1 MKKLNKWIAGLLCMM
16 LVITMIAGLGVT
28 EVKADDAVTTVSSW
42 TELKNAIRNDG
53 NIQLGNDIVAETG
66 DYSFNVNKNVT
77 IDLNGYKIDR
87 NLNEQQDN
95 VFSVIAGGT
104 LIIKDTSEGQ
114 NGKITGGWANE
125 DYAGCIN
132 VSGGT
137 LILESGNIVGN
148 RSNSTFTK
156 RGGGV
161 ALFYNGTFIMRG
173 GKISENKAGYGAGVV
188 VLDNCKFIMTGG
200 EITENICDFGDYQD
214 QDGAG
219 VFAYQGADVT
229 IGGSAK
235 IYGNKNSNGENSNL
249 YIYRYNSSEKI
260 NLSTTVPL
268 TTGAKIGV
276 GYYQPYGKNEIPLA
290 DSGKQ
295 FKDAFFTD
303 DDKNYEITTKDGVD
317 GIFYSPKN
325 FSGGSSTPS
334 TPTSYK
340 LRVGG
345 VEVTS
350 ANTSG
355 TGWSYDNQTRMLTL
369 DGFIYEGNGVGIE
382 SEYGDLTIN
391 IKGNNKIKNT
401 SKSNWWNLAINIMNG
416 KLTIEGDGTLEA
428 TGGTG
433 YTSCGISS
441 GSKLTINSGTV
452 IAAAQS
458 AENAMAI
465 YTYGIVMNGGKLIAK
480 SADATKGSS
489 YGIGSHG
496 DIIINA
502 GTVTATAGTA
512 SQESYGL
519 GISSVSGVEGKI
531 LLSSNAIVDASGVTA
546 ASNKKPEGYIDEIG
560 TTFKHYAPT
569 ITDGANSSYV
579 QGSQNTVYFHSSNT
593 FTSFKKVLVDNKEI
607 SEDCYTA
614 TEGSIVITFKPEYLN
629 TLAVGTHSISIVS
642 EEGTA
647 ITNFTVQ
654 AVPTTP
660 TPSEPSTTQGESTTT
675 STPAS
680 ATAAS
685 TQGSQQVIPTIIE
698 GAGSSYTQGSGN
710 TIYFRSSD
718 AFANF
723 QKVMVDNAELS
734 ADCYTATE
742 GSIIITL
749 KPEYLST
756 LAAGSHSISIVS
768 ANGVATA
775 NFEVQTADTTAVSP
789 KTGDNG
795 QAALWIALLILSCG
809 ALTAVGI
816 RKKVR

>member
-16 LVITMIAGLGVT
+16 LVITMVAGLGVT

-42 TELKNAIRNDG
+42 TELKNAIRKGG
-53 NIQLGNDIVAETG
+53 NIQLDKNITAGTG
-66 DYSFNVNKNVT
+66 DYRFNVDKNVT
-77 IDLNGYKIDR
+77 IDLNGYTIDR

-125 DYAGCIN
+125 DYAGGIN
-132 VSGGT
+132 VREGT

-148 RSNSTFTK
+148 RSNKTFTK

-161 ALFYNGTFIMRG
+161 AVFYNGTFIMRG
-173 GKISENKAGYGAGVV
+173 GKISGNEAGYGAGVV
-188 VLDNCKFIMTGG
+188 VLDNCNFEMTGG
-200 EITENICDFGDYQD
+200 EITDNICDFGEYQD
-214 QDGAG
+214 QEGAG

-229 IGGSAK
+229 IGGSAN
-235 IYGNKNSNGENSNL
+235 IYGNKNSKDENSNL
-249 YIYRYNSSEKI
+249 YIYRYKSSEKI

-325 FSGGSSTPS
+325 SSGGSSTPS

-355 TGWSYDNQTRMLTL
+355 TGWSYDNQTRTLTL
-369 DGFIYEGNGVGIE
+369 DGFIYEGNGVGIQ
-382 SEYGDLTIN
+382 SEYGDLTIK

-401 SKSNWWNLAINIMNG
+401 SKSDWWDLAINIMNG

-465 YTYGIVMNGGKLIAK
+465 YTYGIVMNGGKLIAQ
-480 SADATKGSS
+480 SADATNGSS

-496 DIIINA
+496 DIIING

-512 SQESYGL
+512 RQESYGL
-519 GISSVSGVEGKI
+519 EISSVSGVEGKI
-531 LLSSNAIVDASGVTA
+531 SLSSNAIVDASGVTA

-607 SEDCYTA
+607 SADCYTA

-654 AVPTTP
+654 AVSTTP

-680 ATAAS
+680 TSTAS

-775 NFEVQTADTTAVSP
+775 NFEVQEADTTAVSP

-795 QAALWIALLILSCG
+795 QAALWITLLILSCG

>member
-16 LVITMIAGLGVT
+16 LVITMVAGLGVT

-42 TELKNAIRNDG
+42 NELKNAISKGG
-53 NIQLGNDIVAETG
+53 NIQLDKNITAGTG
-66 DYSFNVNKNVT
+66 DYRFNVDKNVT
-77 IDLNGYKIDR
+77 IDLNGYTIDR

-125 DYAGCIN
+125 DYAGGIN
-132 VSGGT
+132 VREGT

-148 RSNSTFTK
+148 RSNKTFTK

-161 ALFYNGTFIMRG
+161 AVFYNGTFIMRG
-173 GKISENKAGYGAGVV
+173 GKISGNEAGYGAGVV
-188 VLDNCKFIMTGG
+188 VLDNCNFEMTGG
-200 EITENICDFGDYQD
+200 EITDNICDFGEYQD
-214 QDGAG
+214 QEGAG

-229 IGGSAK
+229 IGGSAN
-235 IYGNKNSNGENSNL
+235 IYGNKNSNDENSNL
-249 YIYRYNSSEKI
+249 YIYRYKSSEKI

-268 TTGAKIGV
+268 TSGAKIGV

-317 GIFYSPKN
+317 SIFYSPKN
-325 FSGGSSTPS
+325 SSGGSSTPS
-334 TPTSYK
+334 TPTSYN

-355 TGWSYDNQTRMLTL
+355 TGWSYDNQTNTLTL
-369 DGFIYEGNGVGIE
+369 DGFNYEGNGSGIE
-382 SEYGDLTIN
+382 TSKDLNIIIKNENRIKNISSSYSDSTNGWSCGIYAFGNLTI
-391 IKGNNKIKNT
+391 T
-401 SKSNWWNLAINIMNG
+401 
-416 KLTIEGDGTLEA
+416 GDGTLDV
-428 TGGTG
+428 TGGTAD
-433 YTSCGISS
+433 TSHGISV
-441 GSKLTINSGTV
+441 L
-452 IAAAQS
+452 
-458 AENAMAI
+458 
-465 YTYGIVMNGGKLIAK
+465 GKLEIDSQGTIIAK
-480 SADATKGSS
+480 AQ
-489 YGIGSHG
+489 
-496 DIIINA
+496 
-502 GTVTATAGTA
+502 ATAGTSGIYA
-512 SQESYGL
+512 YDGIVIKNGNITAYAAEAAYSSRGIECDGDITISGGTVVAKAEKGEISSYGL
-519 GISSVSGVEGKI
+519 ESGKKITISP
-531 LLSSNAIVDASGVTA
+531 NAVVTASGVTA
-546 ASNKKPEGYIDEIG
+546 ALNKKPEGYTGEIG
-560 TTFKHYAPT
+560 TTFVSNNTNPNPTPTPEPTPAP
-569 ITDGANSSYV
+569 
-579 QGSQNTVYFHSSNT
+579 
-593 FTSFKKVLVDNKEI
+593 E
-607 SEDCYTA
+607 
-614 TEGSIVITFKPEYLN
+614 P
-629 TLAVGTHSISIVS
+629 
-642 EEGTA
+642 
-647 ITNFTVQ
+647 
-654 AVPTTP
+654 TP

-680 ATAAS
+680 TSTAS

-718 AFANF
+718 SFANF

-756 LAAGSHSISIVS
+756 LAAGTHSISIVS

-775 NFEVQTADTTAVSP
+775 DFEVQTADTTAVSP
-789 KTGDNG
+789 KTGDND
-795 QAALWIALLILSCG
+795 QAALWITLLLLSCG

>member
-16 LVITMIAGLGVT
+16 LVITMVAGLGVM

-42 TELKNAIRNDG
+42 PELKNAISKGG
-53 NIQLGNDIVAETG
+53 NIQLDKNITAGTG
-66 DYSFNVNKNVT
+66 DYRFNVDKNVT
-77 IDLNGYKIDR
+77 IDLNGYTIDR

-125 DYAGCIN
+125 DYAGGIN
-132 VSGGT
+132 VREGT

-148 RSNSTFTK
+148 RSNKTFTK

-161 ALFYNGTFIMRG
+161 AVFYNGTFIMRG
-173 GKISENKAGYGAGVV
+173 GKISGNEAGYGAGVV
-188 VLDNCKFIMTGG
+188 VLDNCNFEMTGG
-200 EITENICDFGDYQD
+200 EITDNICDFGEYQD
-214 QDGAG
+214 QEGAG

-229 IGGSAK
+229 IGGSAN
-235 IYGNKNSNGENSNL
+235 IYGNKNSKDENSNL
-249 YIYRYNSSEKI
+249 YIYRYKSSEKI

-325 FSGGSSTPS
+325 SSGGSSTPS

-355 TGWSYDNQTRMLTL
+355 TGWSYDNQTNTLTL
-369 DGFIYEGNGVGIE
+369 DGFNYEGNGSGIE
-382 SEYGDLTIN
+382 TSKDLNIIIKNENRIKNISSSYSDSTNGWSCGIYAFGNLTI
-391 IKGNNKIKNT
+391 T
-401 SKSNWWNLAINIMNG
+401 
-416 KLTIEGDGTLEA
+416 GDGTLDV
-428 TGGTG
+428 TGGTAD
-433 YTSCGISS
+433 TSHGISV
-441 GSKLTINSGTV
+441 L
-452 IAAAQS
+452 
-458 AENAMAI
+458 
-465 YTYGIVMNGGKLIAK
+465 GKLEIDSQGTIIAK
-480 SADATKGSS
+480 AQ
-489 YGIGSHG
+489 
-496 DIIINA
+496 
-502 GTVTATAGTA
+502 ATAGTSGIYA
-512 SQESYGL
+512 YDGIVIKNGNITAYAAEAAYSSRGIECDGDITISGGTVVAKAEKGEISSYGL
-519 GISSVSGVEGKI
+519 ESGKKITISP
-531 LLSSNAIVDASGVTA
+531 NAVVTASGVTA
-546 ASNKKPEGYIDEIG
+546 ALNKKPEGYTGEIG
-560 TTFKHYAPT
+560 TTFVSNNTNPNPTPTPEPTPAP
-569 ITDGANSSYV
+569 
-579 QGSQNTVYFHSSNT
+579 
-593 FTSFKKVLVDNKEI
+593 E
-607 SEDCYTA
+607 
-614 TEGSIVITFKPEYLN
+614 P
-629 TLAVGTHSISIVS
+629 
-642 EEGTA
+642 
-647 ITNFTVQ
+647 
-654 AVPTTP
+654 TP

-680 ATAAS
+680 TSTAS

-718 AFANF
+718 SFANF

-756 LAAGSHSISIVS
+756 LAAGTHSISIVS

-775 NFEVQTADTTAVSP
+775 DFEVQTADTTAVSP
-789 KTGDNG
+789 KTGDND
-795 QAALWIALLILSCG
+795 QAALWITLLLLSCG

>member
-16 LVITMIAGLGVT
+16 LVMTMVAGLGVT
-28 EVKADDAVTTVSSW
+28 EVKADDAVITVSSW

-53 NIQLGNDIVAETG
+53 NIQLDKNITAGTG
-66 DYSFNVNKNVT
+66 DYRFNVDKNVT
-77 IDLNGYKIDR
+77 IDLNGYTIDR

-125 DYAGCIN
+125 DYAGGIN
-132 VSGGT
+132 VREGT

-148 RSNSTFTK
+148 RSNKTFTK

-161 ALFYNGTFIMRG
+161 AVFYNGTFIMRG
-173 GKISENKAGYGAGVV
+173 GKISGNEAGYGAGVV
-188 VLDNCKFIMTGG
+188 VLDNCNFEMTGG
-200 EITENICDFGDYQD
+200 EITDNICDFGEYQD
-214 QDGAG
+214 QEGAG

-229 IGGSAK
+229 IGGSAN
-235 IYGNKNSNGENSNL
+235 IYGNKNSKDENSNL
-249 YIYRYNSSEKI
+249 YIYRYKSSEKI

-325 FSGGSSTPS
+325 SSGGSSTPS

-355 TGWSYDNQTRMLTL
+355 TGWSYDNQTNTLTL
-369 DGFIYEGNGVGIE
+369 DGFNYEGNGSGIE
-382 SEYGDLTIN
+382 TSKDLNIIIKNENRIKNISSSYSDSTNGWSCGIYAFGNLTI
-391 IKGNNKIKNT
+391 T
-401 SKSNWWNLAINIMNG
+401 
-416 KLTIEGDGTLEA
+416 GDGTLDV
-428 TGGTG
+428 TGGTAD
-433 YTSCGISS
+433 TSHGISVLGKLEIDSQGTIIAKAQATIGTS
-441 GSKLTINSGTV
+441 GIFAYDGIVIKNGNITAYAAEAAYSSRGIECDGDITISGGTV
-452 IAAAQS
+452 VAK
-458 AENAMAI
+458 AE
-465 YTYGIVMNGGKLIAK
+465 
-480 SADATKGSS
+480 KGE
-489 YGIGSHG
+489 
-496 DIIINA
+496 
-502 GTVTATAGTA
+502 TF
-512 SQESYGL
+512 SYGL
-519 GISSVSGVEGKI
+519 ESDKKITISP
-531 LLSSNAIVDASGVTA
+531 NAVVTASGVTA
-546 ASNKKPEGYIDEIG
+546 ALNKKPEGYTGEIG
-560 TTFKHYAPT
+560 TTFVSNNTNPNPT
-569 ITDGANSSYV
+569 PT
-579 QGSQNTVYFHSSNT
+579 
-593 FTSFKKVLVDNKEI
+593 
-607 SEDCYTA
+607 
-614 TEGSIVITFKPEYLN
+614 PE
-629 TLAVGTHSISIVS
+629 
-642 EEGTA
+642 
-647 ITNFTVQ
+647 
-654 AVPTTP
+654 PTP

-680 ATAAS
+680 TSTVS

-775 NFEVQTADTTAVSP
+775 DFEVQTADTTAVSP

-795 QAALWIALLILSCG
+795 QAALWITLLILSCG

>member
-16 LVITMIAGLGVT
+16 LVITMVAGLGVT

-42 TELKNAIRNDG
+42 NELKNAISKGG
-53 NIQLGNDIVAETG
+53 NIQLDKNITAGTG
-66 DYSFNVNKNVT
+66 DYRFNVDKNVT
-77 IDLNGYKIDR
+77 IDLNGYTIDR

-125 DYAGCIN
+125 DYAGGIN
-132 VSGGT
+132 VREGT

-148 RSNSTFTK
+148 RSNKTFTK

-161 ALFYNGTFIMRG
+161 AVFYNGTFIMRG
-173 GKISENKAGYGAGVV
+173 GKISGNEAGYGAGVV
-188 VLDNCKFIMTGG
+188 VLDNCNFEMTGG
-200 EITENICDFGDYQD
+200 EITDNICDFGEYQD
-214 QDGAG
+214 QEGAG

-229 IGGSAK
+229 IGGSAN
-235 IYGNKNSNGENSNL
+235 IYGNKNSKDENSNL
-249 YIYRYNSSEKI
+249 YIYRYKSSEKI

-325 FSGGSSTPS
+325 SSGGSSTPS

-355 TGWSYDNQTRMLTL
+355 TGWSYDNQTNTLTL
-369 DGFIYEGNGVGIE
+369 DGFNYEGNGSGIE
-382 SEYGDLTIN
+382 TSKDLNIIIKNENRIKNISSSYSDSTNGWSCGIYAFGNLTI
-391 IKGNNKIKNT
+391 T
-401 SKSNWWNLAINIMNG
+401 
-416 KLTIEGDGTLEA
+416 GDGTLDV
-428 TGGTG
+428 TGGTAD
-433 YTSCGISS
+433 TSHGISV
-441 GSKLTINSGTV
+441 L
-452 IAAAQS
+452 
-458 AENAMAI
+458 
-465 YTYGIVMNGGKLIAK
+465 GKLEIDSQGTIIAK
-480 SADATKGSS
+480 AQ
-489 YGIGSHG
+489 
-496 DIIINA
+496 
-502 GTVTATAGTA
+502 ATAGTSGIFA
-512 SQESYGL
+512 YDGIVIKNGNITAYAAEAAYSSRGIECNGDITISGGTVAAKAEKGETFSYGL
-519 GISSVSGVEGKI
+519 ESDKKITISP
-531 LLSSNAIVDASGVTA
+531 NAVVTASGVTA
-546 ASNKKPEGYIDEIG
+546 ALNKKPEGYTGEIG
-560 TTFKHYAPT
+560 TTFVSNNTNPNPTPTPEPTPAP
-569 ITDGANSSYV
+569 
-579 QGSQNTVYFHSSNT
+579 
-593 FTSFKKVLVDNKEI
+593 E
-607 SEDCYTA
+607 
-614 TEGSIVITFKPEYLN
+614 P
-629 TLAVGTHSISIVS
+629 
-642 EEGTA
+642 
-647 ITNFTVQ
+647 
-654 AVPTTP
+654 TP

-680 ATAAS
+680 TSTVS

-775 NFEVQTADTTAVSP
+775 NFEVQIADTTAVSP

-795 QAALWIALLILSCG
+795 QAALWITLLILSCG
-809 ALTAVGI
+809 ALAAVGI

>member
-16 LVITMIAGLGVT
+16 LVMTMVAGLGVT
-28 EVKADDAVTTVSSW
+28 EVKADDAVITVSSW

-125 DYAGCIN
+125 DYAGGIN
-132 VSGGT
+132 VREGT

-148 RSNSTFTK
+148 RSNKTFTK

-161 ALFYNGTFIMRG
+161 AVFYNGTFIMRG
-173 GKISENKAGYGAGVV
+173 GKISGNEAGYGAGVV
-188 VLDNCKFIMTGG
+188 VLDNCNFEMTGG
-200 EITENICDFGDYQD
+200 EITDNICDFGEYQD
-214 QDGAG
+214 QEGAG

-229 IGGSAK
+229 IGGSAN
-235 IYGNKNSNGENSNL
+235 IYGNKNSKDENSNL
-249 YIYRYNSSEKI
+249 YIYRYKSSEKI

-325 FSGGSSTPS
+325 SSGGSSTPS

-355 TGWSYDNQTRMLTL
+355 TGWSYDNQTNTLTL
-369 DGFIYEGNGVGIE
+369 DGFNYEGNGSGIE
-382 SEYGDLTIN
+382 TSKDLNIIIKNENRIKNISSSYSDSTNGWSCGIYAFGNLTI
-391 IKGNNKIKNT
+391 T
-401 SKSNWWNLAINIMNG
+401 
-416 KLTIEGDGTLEA
+416 GDGTLDV
-428 TGGTG
+428 TGGTAD
-433 YTSCGISS
+433 TSHGISV
-441 GSKLTINSGTV
+441 L
-452 IAAAQS
+452 
-458 AENAMAI
+458 
-465 YTYGIVMNGGKLIAK
+465 GKLEIDSQGTIIAK
-480 SADATKGSS
+480 AQ
-489 YGIGSHG
+489 
-496 DIIINA
+496 
-502 GTVTATAGTA
+502 ATAGTSGIYA
-512 SQESYGL
+512 YDGIVIKNGNITAYAAEAAYSSRGIECDGDITISGGTVVAKAEKGEISSYGL
-519 GISSVSGVEGKI
+519 ESGKKITISP
-531 LLSSNAIVDASGVTA
+531 NAVVTASGVTA
-546 ASNKKPEGYIDEIG
+546 ALNKKPEGYTGEIG
-560 TTFKHYAPT
+560 TTFVSNNTNPNPTPTPEPTPAP
-569 ITDGANSSYV
+569 
-579 QGSQNTVYFHSSNT
+579 
-593 FTSFKKVLVDNKEI
+593 E
-607 SEDCYTA
+607 
-614 TEGSIVITFKPEYLN
+614 P
-629 TLAVGTHSISIVS
+629 
-642 EEGTA
+642 
-647 ITNFTVQ
+647 
-654 AVPTTP
+654 TP

-680 ATAAS
+680 TSTAS

-718 AFANF
+718 SFANF

-756 LAAGSHSISIVS
+756 LAAGTHSISIVS

-775 NFEVQTADTTAVSP
+775 DFEVQTADTTAVSP
-789 KTGDNG
+789 KTGDND
-795 QAALWIALLILSCG
+795 QAALWITLLLLSCG

>member
-16 LVITMIAGLGVT
+16 LVITMVAGLGVT

-42 TELKNAIRNDG
+42 NELKNAISKGG
-53 NIQLGNDIVAETG
+53 NIQLDKNITAGTG
-66 DYSFNVNKNVT
+66 DYRFNVDKNVT
-77 IDLNGYKIDR
+77 IDLNGYTIDR

-125 DYAGCIN
+125 DYAGGIN
-132 VSGGT
+132 VREGT

-148 RSNSTFTK
+148 RSNKTFTK

-161 ALFYNGTFIMRG
+161 AVFYNGTFIMRG
-173 GKISENKAGYGAGVV
+173 GKISGNEAGYGAGVV
-188 VLDNCKFIMTGG
+188 VLDNCNFEMTGG
-200 EITENICDFGDYQD
+200 EITDNICDFGEYQD
-214 QDGAG
+214 QEGAG

-229 IGGSAK
+229 IGGSAN
-235 IYGNKNSNGENSNL
+235 IYGNKNSNDENSNL
-249 YIYRYNSSEKI
+249 YIYRYKSSEKI

-268 TTGAKIGV
+268 TSGAKIGV

-325 FSGGSSTPS
+325 SSGGSSTPS
-334 TPTSYK
+334 TPTSYN

-355 TGWSYDNQTRMLTL
+355 TGWSYDNQTNTLTL
-369 DGFIYEGNGVGIE
+369 DGFNYEGNGSGIE
-382 SEYGDLTIN
+382 TSKDLNIIIKNENRIKNISSSYSDSTNGWSCGIYAFGNLTI
-391 IKGNNKIKNT
+391 T
-401 SKSNWWNLAINIMNG
+401 
-416 KLTIEGDGTLEA
+416 GDGTLDV
-428 TGGTG
+428 TGGTAD
-433 YTSCGISS
+433 TSHGISVLGKLEIDSQGTIIAKAQATIGTS
-441 GSKLTINSGTV
+441 GIFAYDGIVIKNGNITAYAAEAAYSSRGIECDGDITISGGTV
-452 IAAAQS
+452 VAK
-458 AENAMAI
+458 AE
-465 YTYGIVMNGGKLIAK
+465 
-480 SADATKGSS
+480 KGEISS
-489 YGIGSHG
+489 YGLESGKKITISP
-496 DIIINA
+496 NA
-502 GTVTATAGTA
+502 VVT
-512 SQESYGL
+512 
-519 GISSVSGVEGKI
+519 
-531 LLSSNAIVDASGVTA
+531 ASGVTA
-546 ASNKKPEGYIDEIG
+546 ALNKKPEGYTGEIG
-560 TTFKHYAPT
+560 TTFVSNNTNPNPTPTPEPTPAP
-569 ITDGANSSYV
+569 
-579 QGSQNTVYFHSSNT
+579 
-593 FTSFKKVLVDNKEI
+593 E
-607 SEDCYTA
+607 
-614 TEGSIVITFKPEYLN
+614 P
-629 TLAVGTHSISIVS
+629 
-642 EEGTA
+642 
-647 ITNFTVQ
+647 
-654 AVPTTP
+654 TP

-680 ATAAS
+680 TSTVS

-698 GAGSSYTQGSGN
+698 GAGSSSTQGSGN

-795 QAALWIALLILSCG
+795 QAALWITLLILSCG

>member
-16 LVITMIAGLGVT
+16 LVITMVAGLGVT

-42 TELKNAIRNDG
+42 NELKNAISKG
-53 NIQLGNDIVAETG
+53 GKIQLDKNITAGTG
-66 DYSFNVNKNVT
+66 DYRFNVDKNVT
-77 IDLNGYKIDR
+77 IDLNGYTIDR

-125 DYAGCIN
+125 DYAGGIN
-132 VSGGT
+132 VREGT

-148 RSNSTFTK
+148 RSNKTFTK

-161 ALFYNGTFIMRG
+161 AVFYNGTFIMRG
-173 GKISENKAGYGAGVV
+173 GKISGNEAGYGAGVV
-188 VLDNCKFIMTGG
+188 VLDNCNFEMTGG
-200 EITENICDFGDYQD
+200 EITDNICDFGEYQD
-214 QDGAG
+214 QEGAG

-229 IGGSAK
+229 IGGSAN
-235 IYGNKNSNGENSNL
+235 IYGNKNSKDENSNL
-249 YIYRYNSSEKI
+249 YIYRYKSSEKI

-325 FSGGSSTPS
+325 SSGGSSTPS
-334 TPTSYK
+334 TPTSYN

-355 TGWSYDNQTRMLTL
+355 TGWSYDNQTNTLTL
-369 DGFIYEGNGVGIE
+369 DGFNYEGNGSGIE
-382 SEYGDLTIN
+382 TSKDLNIIIKNENRIKNISSSYSDSTNGWSCGIYAFGNLTI
-391 IKGNNKIKNT
+391 T
-401 SKSNWWNLAINIMNG
+401 
-416 KLTIEGDGTLEA
+416 GDGTLDV
-428 TGGTG
+428 TGGTAD
-433 YTSCGISS
+433 TSHGISV
-441 GSKLTINSGTV
+441 L
-452 IAAAQS
+452 
-458 AENAMAI
+458 
-465 YTYGIVMNGGKLIAK
+465 GKLEIDSQGTIIAK
-480 SADATKGSS
+480 AQ
-489 YGIGSHG
+489 
-496 DIIINA
+496 
-502 GTVTATAGTA
+502 ATAGTSGIYA
-512 SQESYGL
+512 YDGIVIKNGNITAYAAEAAYSSRGIECDGDITISGGTVVAKAEKGEISSYGL
-519 GISSVSGVEGKI
+519 ESGKKITISP
-531 LLSSNAIVDASGVTA
+531 NAVVTASGVTA
-546 ASNKKPEGYIDEIG
+546 ALNKKPEGYTGEIG
-560 TTFKHYAPT
+560 TTFVSNNTNPNPTPTPEPTPAP
-569 ITDGANSSYV
+569 
-579 QGSQNTVYFHSSNT
+579 
-593 FTSFKKVLVDNKEI
+593 E
-607 SEDCYTA
+607 
-614 TEGSIVITFKPEYLN
+614 P
-629 TLAVGTHSISIVS
+629 
-642 EEGTA
+642 
-647 ITNFTVQ
+647 
-654 AVPTTP
+654 TP

-680 ATAAS
+680 TSTAS

-718 AFANF
+718 SFANF

-756 LAAGSHSISIVS
+756 LAAGTHSISIVS

-775 NFEVQTADTTAVSP
+775 DFEVQTADTTAVSP
-789 KTGDNG
+789 KTGDND
-795 QAALWIALLILSCG
+795 QAALWITLLLLSCG

>member
-16 LVITMIAGLGVT
+16 LVITMVAGLGVM

-42 TELKNAIRNDG
+42 TELKNAIRKGG
-53 NIQLGNDIVAETG
+53 NIQLDKNITAGTG
-66 DYSFNVNKNVT
+66 DYRFNVDKNVT
-77 IDLNGYKIDR
+77 IDLNGYTIDR

-114 NGKITGGWANE
+114 NGKITGGWENE
-125 DYAGCIN
+125 DYAGGIN
-132 VSGGT
+132 VREGT

-148 RSNSTFTK
+148 RSNKTFTK

-161 ALFYNGTFIMRG
+161 AVFYNGTFIMRG
-173 GKISENKAGYGAGVV
+173 GKISGNEAGYGAGVV
-188 VLDNCKFIMTGG
+188 VLDNCNFEMTGG
-200 EITENICDFGDYQD
+200 EITDNICDFGEYQD
-214 QDGAG
+214 QEGAG

-229 IGGSAK
+229 IGGSAN
-235 IYGNKNSNGENSNL
+235 IYGNKNSKDENSNL
-249 YIYRYNSSEKI
+249 YIYRYKSSEKI

-325 FSGGSSTPS
+325 SSGGSSTPS
-334 TPTSYK
+334 TPTSYN

-355 TGWSYDNQTRMLTL
+355 TGWSYDNQTRTLIL
-369 DGFIYEGNGVGIE
+369 DGFIYEGNGVGIQ

-401 SKSNWWNLAINIMNG
+401 SKSDWWDLAINIMNG

-465 YTYGIVMNGGKLIAK
+465 YTYGIVMNGGKLIAQ
-480 SADATKGSS
+480 SADATNGSS

-496 DIIINA
+496 DIIING

-519 GISSVSGVEGKI
+519 EISSVSGAEGKI
-531 LLSSNAIVDASGVTA
+531 SLSSNAIVDASGVTA

-607 SEDCYTA
+607 SADCYTA

-654 AVPTTP
+654 AVSTTP

-680 ATAAS
+680 TSTAS

-795 QAALWIALLILSCG
+795 QAALWITLLILSCG

>member
-16 LVITMIAGLGVT
+16 LVMTMVAGLGVT
-28 EVKADDAVTTVSSW
+28 EVKADDAVITVSSW

-53 NIQLGNDIVAETG
+53 NIQLDKNITAGTG
-66 DYSFNVNKNVT
+66 DYRFNVDKNVT
-77 IDLNGYKIDR
+77 IDLNGYTIDR

-125 DYAGCIN
+125 DYAGGIN
-132 VSGGT
+132 VREGT

-148 RSNSTFTK
+148 RSNKTFTK

-161 ALFYNGTFIMRG
+161 AVFYNGTFIMRG
-173 GKISENKAGYGAGVV
+173 GKISGNEAGYGAGVV
-188 VLDNCKFIMTGG
+188 VLDNCNFEMTGG
-200 EITENICDFGDYQD
+200 EITDNICDFGEYQD
-214 QDGAG
+214 QEGAG

-229 IGGSAK
+229 IGGSAN
-235 IYGNKNSNGENSNL
+235 IYGNKNSKDENSNL
-249 YIYRYNSSEKI
+249 YIYRYKSSEKI

-325 FSGGSSTPS
+325 SSGGSSTPS

-355 TGWSYDNQTRMLTL
+355 TGWSYDNQTNTLTL
-369 DGFIYEGNGVGIE
+369 DGFNYEGNGSGIE
-382 SEYGDLTIN
+382 TSKDLNIIIKNENRIKNISSSYSDSTNGWSCGIYAFGNLTI
-391 IKGNNKIKNT
+391 T
-401 SKSNWWNLAINIMNG
+401 
-416 KLTIEGDGTLEA
+416 GDGTLDV
-428 TGGTG
+428 TGGTAD
-433 YTSCGISS
+433 TSHGISV
-441 GSKLTINSGTV
+441 L
-452 IAAAQS
+452 
-458 AENAMAI
+458 
-465 YTYGIVMNGGKLIAK
+465 GKLEIDSQGTIIAK
-480 SADATKGSS
+480 AQ
-489 YGIGSHG
+489 
-496 DIIINA
+496 
-502 GTVTATAGTA
+502 ATAGTSGIYA
-512 SQESYGL
+512 YDGIVIKNGNITAYAAEAAYSSRGIECDGDITISGGTVVAKAEKGEISSYGL
-519 GISSVSGVEGKI
+519 ESGKKITISP
-531 LLSSNAIVDASGVTA
+531 NAVVTASGVTA
-546 ASNKKPEGYIDEIG
+546 ALNKKPEGYTGEIG
-560 TTFKHYAPT
+560 TTFVSNNTNPNPT
-569 ITDGANSSYV
+569 PT
-579 QGSQNTVYFHSSNT
+579 
-593 FTSFKKVLVDNKEI
+593 
-607 SEDCYTA
+607 
-614 TEGSIVITFKPEYLN
+614 PEP
-629 TLAVGTHSISIVS
+629 
-642 EEGTA
+642 EPE
-647 ITNFTVQ
+647 
-654 AVPTTP
+654 PTP
-660 TPSEPSTTQGESTTT
+660 TPSEPSTMQGESTTT

-680 ATAAS
+680 ATTAS

-723 QKVMVDNAELS
+723 QKVMVDNVELS

-756 LAAGSHSISIVS
+756 LAAGTHSISIVS

-775 NFEVQTADTTAVSP
+775 DFEVQTADTTAVSP
-789 KTGDNG
+789 KTGDND
-795 QAALWIALLILSCG
+795 QAALWITLLLLSCG

>member
-16 LVITMIAGLGVT
+16 LVITMVAGLGVT

-42 TELKNAIRNDG
+42 NELKNAISKGG
-53 NIQLGNDIVAETG
+53 NIQLDKNITAGTG
-66 DYSFNVNKNVT
+66 DYRFNVDKNVT
-77 IDLNGYKIDR
+77 IDLNGYTIDR

-125 DYAGCIN
+125 DYAGGIN
-132 VSGGT
+132 VREGT

-148 RSNSTFTK
+148 RSNKTFTK

-161 ALFYNGTFIMRG
+161 AVFYNGTFIMRG
-173 GKISENKAGYGAGVV
+173 GKISGNEAGYGAGVV
-188 VLDNCKFIMTGG
+188 VLDNCNFEMTGG
-200 EITENICDFGDYQD
+200 EITDNICDFGEYQD
-214 QDGAG
+214 QEGAG

-229 IGGSAK
+229 IGGSAN
-235 IYGNKNSNGENSNL
+235 IYGNKNSKDENSNL
-249 YIYRYNSSEKI
+249 YIYRYKSSEKI

-325 FSGGSSTPS
+325 SSGGSSTPS

-355 TGWSYDNQTRMLTL
+355 TGWSYDNQTNTLTL
-369 DGFIYEGNGVGIE
+369 DGFNYEGNGSGIE
-382 SEYGDLTIN
+382 TSKDLNIIIKNENRIKNISSSYSDSTNGWSCGIYAFGNLTI
-391 IKGNNKIKNT
+391 T
-401 SKSNWWNLAINIMNG
+401 
-416 KLTIEGDGTLEA
+416 GDGTLDV
-428 TGGTG
+428 TGGTAD
-433 YTSCGISS
+433 TSHGISV
-441 GSKLTINSGTV
+441 L
-452 IAAAQS
+452 
-458 AENAMAI
+458 
-465 YTYGIVMNGGKLIAK
+465 GKLEIDSQGTIIAK
-480 SADATKGSS
+480 AQ
-489 YGIGSHG
+489 
-496 DIIINA
+496 
-502 GTVTATAGTA
+502 ATAGTSGIYA
-512 SQESYGL
+512 YDGIVIKNGNITAYAAEAAYSSRGIECDGDITISGGTVVAKAEKGEISSYGL
-519 GISSVSGVEGKI
+519 ESGKKITISP
-531 LLSSNAIVDASGVTA
+531 NAVVTASGVTA
-546 ASNKKPEGYIDEIG
+546 ALNKKPEGYTGEIG
-560 TTFKHYAPT
+560 TTFVSNNTNPNPTPTPEPTPAP
-569 ITDGANSSYV
+569 
-579 QGSQNTVYFHSSNT
+579 
-593 FTSFKKVLVDNKEI
+593 E
-607 SEDCYTA
+607 
-614 TEGSIVITFKPEYLN
+614 P
-629 TLAVGTHSISIVS
+629 
-642 EEGTA
+642 
-647 ITNFTVQ
+647 
-654 AVPTTP
+654 TP

-680 ATAAS
+680 TSTAS

-718 AFANF
+718 SFANF

-749 KPEYLST
+749 KLEYLST
-756 LAAGSHSISIVS
+756 LAAGTHSISIVS

-775 NFEVQTADTTAVSP
+775 DFEVQTADTTAVSP
-789 KTGDNG
+789 KTGDND
-795 QAALWIALLILSCG
+795 QAAL
-809 ALTAVGI
+809 
-816 RKKVR
+816 

>member
-1 MKKLNKWIAGLLCMM
+1 MM
-16 LVITMIAGLGVT
+16 LVITMVAGLGVT
-28 EVKADDAVTTVSSW
+28 EVKADDAVTQHVSTW
-42 TELKNAIRNDG
+42 TELKKAISNGGD
-53 NIQLGNDIVAETG
+53 IQLTSNVTAGTG
-66 DYSFNVNKNVT
+66 DYRFEVDKSVT
-77 IDLNGYKIDR
+77 IDLNGYTIDR

-95 VFSVIAGGT
+95 VFRVIAGGT
-104 LIIKDTSEGQ
+104 LIIKDTSEEQ

-125 DYAGCIN
+125 DYAGGIN
-132 VSGGT
+132 VREGT

-148 RSNSTFTK
+148 RSNRTSTK

-161 ALFYNGTFIMRG
+161 AVFYNGTFIMRG
-173 GKISENKAGYGAGVV
+173 GKISGNEAGYGAGVV
-188 VLDNCKFIMTGG
+188 VLSNCNFEMTGG
-200 EITENICDFGDYQD
+200 EITDNICDFGEYQN
-214 QDGAG
+214 QEGAG
-219 VFAYQGADVT
+219 VFAYPGAYVT
-229 IGGSAK
+229 IGGSAN
-235 IYGNKNSNGENSNL
+235 IYGNKNSKDENSNL
-249 YIYRYNSSEKI
+249 YIYRYKSSEKI

-325 FSGGSSTPS
+325 SSGGSSTPS
-334 TPTSYK
+334 TPTSYN

-350 ANTSG
+350 VNTSG
-355 TGWSYDNQTRMLTL
+355 TGWSYDNQTNTLTL
-369 DGFIYEGNGVGIE
+369 DGFNYEGDGSGIE
-382 SEYGDLTIN
+382 IETLQDLNIIIKNENRIKNISSSYSSSTNGWSCGIYVHGNLTI
-391 IKGNNKIKNT
+391 T
-401 SKSNWWNLAINIMNG
+401 
-416 KLTIEGDGTLEA
+416 GDGTLEV
-428 TGGTG
+428 TGGTAN
-433 YTSCGISS
+433 TSHGISV
-441 GSKLTINSGTV
+441 L
-452 IAAAQS
+452 
-458 AENAMAI
+458 
-465 YTYGIVMNGGKLIAK
+465 GKLEIDSQGTIIAK
-480 SADATKGSS
+480 AQ
-489 YGIGSHG
+489 
-496 DIIINA
+496 
-502 GTVTATAGTA
+502 ATAGTSGIFA
-512 SQESYGL
+512 YDGIVIKNGNITAYAAEATNSSRGIECNGDITISGGTVVAKAEKGEISSYGL
-519 GISSVSGVEGKI
+519 DSGKKITISP
-531 LLSSNAIVDASGVTA
+531 NAVVTASGVTA
-546 ASNKKPEGYIDEIG
+546 ALNKKPEGYTGEIG
-560 TTFKHYAPT
+560 TTFVSNNTNPNPT
-569 ITDGANSSYV
+569 PTPEP
-579 QGSQNTVYFHSSNT
+579 TPT
-593 FTSFKKVLVDNKEI
+593 P
-607 SEDCYTA
+607 
-614 TEGSIVITFKPEYLN
+614 KPE
-629 TLAVGTHSISIVS
+629 
-642 EEGTA
+642 
-647 ITNFTVQ
+647 
-654 AVPTTP
+654 PTPAPAPEPTP
-660 TPSEPSTTQGESTTT
+660 TPSEPSTMQGESTTT
-675 STPAS
+675 SPPAS

-756 LAAGSHSISIVS
+756 LAAGAHSISIVS

-795 QAALWIALLILSCG
+795 QAALWITLLILSCG

>member
-16 LVITMIAGLGVT
+16 LVITMVAGLGVT

-42 TELKNAIRNDG
+42 NELKNAISKGG
-53 NIQLGNDIVAETG
+53 NIQLDKNITAGTG
-66 DYSFNVNKNVT
+66 DYRFNVDKNVT
-77 IDLNGYKIDR
+77 IDLNGYTIDR

-125 DYAGCIN
+125 DYAGGIN
-132 VSGGT
+132 VREGT

-148 RSNSTFTK
+148 RSNKTFTK

-161 ALFYNGTFIMRG
+161 AVFYNGTFIMRG
-173 GKISENKAGYGAGVV
+173 GKISGNEAGYGAGVV
-188 VLDNCKFIMTGG
+188 VLDNCNFEMTGG
-200 EITENICDFGDYQD
+200 EITDNICDFGEYQD
-214 QDGAG
+214 QEGAG

-229 IGGSAK
+229 IGGSAN
-235 IYGNKNSNGENSNL
+235 IYGNKNSKDENSNL
-249 YIYRYNSSEKI
+249 YIYRYKSSEKI

-325 FSGGSSTPS
+325 SSGGSSTPS

-355 TGWSYDNQTRMLTL
+355 TGWSYDNQTNTLTL
-369 DGFIYEGNGVGIE
+369 DGFNYEGNGSGIE
-382 SEYGDLTIN
+382 TSKDLNIIIKNENRIKNISSSYSDSTNGWSCGIYAFGNLTI
-391 IKGNNKIKNT
+391 T
-401 SKSNWWNLAINIMNG
+401 
-416 KLTIEGDGTLEA
+416 GDGTLDV
-428 TGGTG
+428 TGGTAD
-433 YTSCGISS
+433 TSHGISV
-441 GSKLTINSGTV
+441 L
-452 IAAAQS
+452 
-458 AENAMAI
+458 
-465 YTYGIVMNGGKLIAK
+465 GKLEIDSQGTIIAK
-480 SADATKGSS
+480 AQ
-489 YGIGSHG
+489 
-496 DIIINA
+496 
-502 GTVTATAGTA
+502 ATAGTSGIYA
-512 SQESYGL
+512 YDGIVIKNGNITAYAAEAAYSSRGIECDGDITISGGTVVAKAEKGEISSYGL
-519 GISSVSGVEGKI
+519 ESGKKITISP
-531 LLSSNAIVDASGVTA
+531 NAVVTASGVTA
-546 ASNKKPEGYIDEIG
+546 ALNKKPEGYTGEIG
-560 TTFKHYAPT
+560 TTFVS
-569 ITDGANSSYV
+569 N
-579 QGSQNTVYFHSSNT
+579 NTNP
-593 FTSFKKVLVDNKEI
+593 N
-607 SEDCYTA
+607 
-614 TEGSIVITFKPEYLN
+614 P
-629 TLAVGTHSISIVS
+629 
-642 EEGTA
+642 
-647 ITNFTVQ
+647 
-654 AVPTTP
+654 TP

-680 ATAAS
+680 TSTAS

-718 AFANF
+718 SFANF

-756 LAAGSHSISIVS
+756 LAAGTHSISIVS

-775 NFEVQTADTTAVSP
+775 DFEVQTADTTAVSP
-789 KTGDNG
+789 KTGDND
-795 QAALWIALLILSCG
+795 QAALWITLLLLSCG

>member
-16 LVITMIAGLGVT
+16 LVITMVAGLGVT

-42 TELKNAIRNDG
+42 NELKNAISKGG
-53 NIQLGNDIVAETG
+53 NIQLDKNITAGTG
-66 DYSFNVNKNVT
+66 DYRFNVDKNVT
-77 IDLNGYKIDR
+77 IDLNGYTIDR

-125 DYAGCIN
+125 DYAGGIN
-132 VSGGT
+132 VREGT

-148 RSNSTFTK
+148 RSNKTFTK

-161 ALFYNGTFIMRG
+161 AVFYNGTFIMRG
-173 GKISENKAGYGAGVV
+173 GKISGNEAGYGAGVV
-188 VLDNCKFIMTGG
+188 VLDNCNFEMTGG
-200 EITENICDFGDYQD
+200 EITDNICDFGEYQD
-214 QDGAG
+214 QEGAG

-229 IGGSAK
+229 IGGSAN
-235 IYGNKNSNGENSNL
+235 IYGNKNSKDENSNL
-249 YIYRYNSSEKI
+249 YIYRYKSSEKI

-325 FSGGSSTPS
+325 SSGGSSTPS
-334 TPTSYK
+334 TPTSYN

-355 TGWSYDNQTRMLTL
+355 TGWSYDNQTNTLTL
-369 DGFIYEGNGVGIE
+369 DGFNYEGNGSGIE
-382 SEYGDLTIN
+382 TSKDLNIIIKNENRIKNISSSYSDSTNGWSCGIYAFGNLTI
-391 IKGNNKIKNT
+391 T
-401 SKSNWWNLAINIMNG
+401 
-416 KLTIEGDGTLEA
+416 GDGTLDV
-428 TGGTG
+428 TGGTAD
-433 YTSCGISS
+433 TSHGISVLGKLEIDSQGTIIAKAQATIGTS
-441 GSKLTINSGTV
+441 GIFAYDGIVIKNGNITAYAAEAAYSSRGIECDGDITISGGTV
-452 IAAAQS
+452 VAK
-458 AENAMAI
+458 AE
-465 YTYGIVMNGGKLIAK
+465 
-480 SADATKGSS
+480 KGE
-489 YGIGSHG
+489 
-496 DIIINA
+496 
-502 GTVTATAGTA
+502 TF
-512 SQESYGL
+512 SYGL
-519 GISSVSGVEGKI
+519 ESDKKITISP
-531 LLSSNAIVDASGVTA
+531 NAVVTASGVTA
-546 ASNKKPEGYIDEIG
+546 ALNKKPEGYTGEIG
-560 TTFKHYAPT
+560 TTFVSNNTNPNPT
-569 ITDGANSSYV
+569 PT
-579 QGSQNTVYFHSSNT
+579 
-593 FTSFKKVLVDNKEI
+593 
-607 SEDCYTA
+607 
-614 TEGSIVITFKPEYLN
+614 PE
-629 TLAVGTHSISIVS
+629 
-642 EEGTA
+642 
-647 ITNFTVQ
+647 
-654 AVPTTP
+654 PTP

-680 ATAAS
+680 TSTVS

-749 KPEYLST
+749 KSEYLST

-795 QAALWIALLILSCG
+795 QAALWITLLLLSCG

>member
-16 LVITMIAGLGVT
+16 LVMTMVAGLGVT
-28 EVKADDAVTTVSSW
+28 EVKADDAVITVSSW

-53 NIQLGNDIVAETG
+53 NIQLDKNITAGTG
-66 DYSFNVNKNVT
+66 DYRFNVDKNVT
-77 IDLNGYKIDR
+77 IDLNGYTIDR

-125 DYAGCIN
+125 DYAGGIN
-132 VSGGT
+132 VREGT

-148 RSNSTFTK
+148 RSNKTFTK

-161 ALFYNGTFIMRG
+161 AVFYNGTFIMRG
-173 GKISENKAGYGAGVV
+173 GKISGNEAGYGAGVV
-188 VLDNCKFIMTGG
+188 VLDNCNFEMTGG
-200 EITENICDFGDYQD
+200 EITDNICDFGEYQD
-214 QDGAG
+214 QEGAG

-229 IGGSAK
+229 IGGSAN
-235 IYGNKNSNGENSNL
+235 IYGNKNSKDENSNL
-249 YIYRYNSSEKI
+249 YIYRYKSSEKI

-325 FSGGSSTPS
+325 SSGGSSTPS

-355 TGWSYDNQTRMLTL
+355 TGWSYDNQTNTLTL
-369 DGFIYEGNGVGIE
+369 DGFNYEGNGSGIE
-382 SEYGDLTIN
+382 TSKDLNIIIKNENRIKNISSSYSDSTNGWSCGIYAFGNLTI
-391 IKGNNKIKNT
+391 T
-401 SKSNWWNLAINIMNG
+401 
-416 KLTIEGDGTLEA
+416 GDGTLDV
-428 TGGTG
+428 TGGTAD
-433 YTSCGISS
+433 TSHGISV
-441 GSKLTINSGTV
+441 L
-452 IAAAQS
+452 
-458 AENAMAI
+458 
-465 YTYGIVMNGGKLIAK
+465 GKLEIDSQGTIIAK
-480 SADATKGSS
+480 AQ
-489 YGIGSHG
+489 
-496 DIIINA
+496 
-502 GTVTATAGTA
+502 ATAGTSGIYA
-512 SQESYGL
+512 YDGIVIKNGNITAYAAEAAYSSRGIECDGDITISGGTVVAKAEKGEISSYGL
-519 GISSVSGVEGKI
+519 ESGKKITISP
-531 LLSSNAIVDASGVTA
+531 NAVVTASGVTA
-546 ASNKKPEGYIDEIG
+546 ALNKKPEGYTGEIG
-560 TTFKHYAPT
+560 TTFVSNNTNPNPT
-569 ITDGANSSYV
+569 PT
-579 QGSQNTVYFHSSNT
+579 
-593 FTSFKKVLVDNKEI
+593 
-607 SEDCYTA
+607 
-614 TEGSIVITFKPEYLN
+614 PEP
-629 TLAVGTHSISIVS
+629 
-642 EEGTA
+642 EPE
-647 ITNFTVQ
+647 
-654 AVPTTP
+654 PEPTP
-660 TPSEPSTTQGESTTT
+660 TPSEPSTMQGESTTT

-680 ATAAS
+680 ATTAS

-723 QKVMVDNAELS
+723 QKVMVDNVELS

-756 LAAGSHSISIVS
+756 LAAGTHSISIVS

-775 NFEVQTADTTAVSP
+775 DFEVQTADTTAVSP

-795 QAALWIALLILSCG
+795 QAALWITLLILSCG

-816 RKKVR
+816 RKK

>member
-1 MKKLNKWIAGLLCMM
+1 MKKLNKWIAGWLCMM
-16 LVITMIAGLGVT
+16 LVITMVAGLGVM

-42 TELKNAIRNDG
+42 TELKNAIRKGG
-53 NIQLGNDIVAETG
+53 NIQLDKNITAGTG
-66 DYSFNVNKNVT
+66 DYRFNVDKNVT
-77 IDLNGYKIDR
+77 IDLNGYTIDR

-125 DYAGCIN
+125 DYAGGIN
-132 VSGGT
+132 VREGT

-148 RSNSTFTK
+148 RSNKTFTK

-161 ALFYNGTFIMRG
+161 AVFYNGTFIMRG
-173 GKISENKAGYGAGVV
+173 GKISGNEAGYGAGVV
-188 VLDNCKFIMTGG
+188 VLDNCNFEMTGG
-200 EITENICDFGDYQD
+200 EITDNICDFGEYQD
-214 QDGAG
+214 QEGAG

-229 IGGSAK
+229 IGGSAN
-235 IYGNKNSNGENSNL
+235 IYGNKNSKDENSNL
-249 YIYRYNSSEKI
+249 YIYRYKSSEKI

-325 FSGGSSTPS
+325 SSGGSSTPS
-334 TPTSYK
+334 TPTSYN

-355 TGWSYDNQTRMLTL
+355 TGWSYDNQTRTLTL
-369 DGFIYEGNGVGIE
+369 DGFIYEGNGVGIQ

-401 SKSNWWNLAINIMNG
+401 SKSDWWDLAINIMNG

-465 YTYGIVMNGGKLIAK
+465 YTYGIVMNGGKLIAQ
-480 SADATKGSS
+480 SADATNGSS

-496 DIIINA
+496 DIIING

-512 SQESYGL
+512 RQESYGL
-519 GISSVSGVEGKI
+519 EISSVSGAEGKI
-531 LLSSNAIVDASGVTA
+531 SLSSNAIVDASGVTA

-607 SEDCYTA
+607 SADCYTA

-654 AVPTTP
+654 AVSTTP

-680 ATAAS
+680 ATTAS

-698 GAGSSYTQGSGN
+698 GAGNSYTQGSGN

-795 QAALWIALLILSCG
+795 QAALWITLLILSCG

>member
-16 LVITMIAGLGVT
+16 LVITMVAGLGVT

-42 TELKNAIRNDG
+42 NELKNAISKGG
-53 NIQLGNDIVAETG
+53 NIQLGKNITAGTG
-66 DYSFNVNKNVT
+66 DYRFNVDKNVT
-77 IDLNGYKIDR
+77 IDLNGYTIDR

-125 DYAGCIN
+125 DYAGGIN
-132 VSGGT
+132 VREGT

-148 RSNSTFTK
+148 RSNKTFTK

-161 ALFYNGTFIMRG
+161 AVFYNGTFIMRG
-173 GKISENKAGYGAGVV
+173 GKISGNEAGYGAGVV
-188 VLDNCKFIMTGG
+188 VLDNCNFEMTGG
-200 EITENICDFGDYQD
+200 EITDNICDFGEYQD
-214 QDGAG
+214 QEGAG

-325 FSGGSSTPS
+325 SSGGSSTPS
-334 TPTSYK
+334 TPTSYN

-350 ANTSG
+350 VNTSG
-355 TGWSYDNQTRMLTL
+355 TGWSYDNQTNTLTL
-369 DGFIYEGNGVGIE
+369 DGFNYEGDGSGIE
-382 SEYGDLTIN
+382 IETLQDLNIIIKNENRIKNISSSYSSSTNGWSCGIYVHGNLTI
-391 IKGNNKIKNT
+391 T
-401 SKSNWWNLAINIMNG
+401 
-416 KLTIEGDGTLEA
+416 GDGTLEV
-428 TGGTG
+428 TGGTAN
-433 YTSCGISS
+433 TSHGISV
-441 GSKLTINSGTV
+441 L
-452 IAAAQS
+452 
-458 AENAMAI
+458 
-465 YTYGIVMNGGKLIAK
+465 GKLEIDSQGTIIA
-480 SADATKGSS
+480 
-489 YGIGSHG
+489 
-496 DIIINA
+496 NA
-502 GTVTATAGTA
+502 QATAGTSGIYA
-512 SQESYGL
+512 YDGIVIKNGNITAYAAEAAYSSRGIECDGDITISGGTVVAKAEKGEISSYGL
-519 GISSVSGVEGKI
+519 ESGKKI
-531 LLSSNAIVDASGVTA
+531 TISSNAVVTASGVTVA
-546 ASNKKPEGYIDEIG
+546 LNKKPEGYTGEIG
-560 TTFKHYAPT
+560 TTFVSNNTNPNPT
-569 ITDGANSSYV
+569 
-579 QGSQNTVYFHSSNT
+579 
-593 FTSFKKVLVDNKEI
+593 
-607 SEDCYTA
+607 
-614 TEGSIVITFKPEYLN
+614 
-629 TLAVGTHSISIVS
+629 
-642 EEGTA
+642 
-647 ITNFTVQ
+647 
-654 AVPTTP
+654 PTPNPTPAP

-680 ATAAS
+680 ASTAS

-723 QKVMVDNAELS
+723 QKVMVDNADLS

-795 QAALWIALLILSCG
+795 QAALWITLLILSCG

>member
-16 LVITMIAGLGVT
+16 LVMTMVAGLGVT
-28 EVKADDAVTTVSSW
+28 EVKADDAVITVSSW
-42 TELKNAIRNDG
+42 NELKNAIRNDG
-53 NIQLGNDIVAETG
+53 NIQLDKNITAGTG
-66 DYSFNVNKNVT
+66 DYRFNVDKNVT
-77 IDLNGYKIDR
+77 IDLNGYTIDR

-114 NGKITGGWANE
+114 NGKIIGGWANE

-148 RSNSTFTK
+148 RSNKTFTK

-161 ALFYNGTFIMRG
+161 AVFYNGTFIMRG
-173 GKISENKAGYGAGVV
+173 GKISGNEAGYGAGVV
-188 VLDNCKFIMTGG
+188 VLDNCNFEMTGG
-200 EITENICDFGDYQD
+200 EITDNICDFGEYQD
-214 QDGAG
+214 QEGAG

-229 IGGSAK
+229 IGGSAN
-235 IYGNKNSNGENSNL
+235 IYGNKNSKDENSNL
-249 YIYRYNSSEKI
+249 YIYRYKSSEKI

-325 FSGGSSTPS
+325 SSGGSSTPS

-350 ANTSG
+350 ADTSG
-355 TGWSYDNQTRMLTL
+355 TGWSYDNQTNTLTL
-369 DGFIYEGNGVGIE
+369 DGFNYEGNGSGIE
-382 SEYGDLTIN
+382 TSKDLNIIIKNENRIKNISSSYSDSTNGWSCGIYAFGNLTI
-391 IKGNNKIKNT
+391 T
-401 SKSNWWNLAINIMNG
+401 
-416 KLTIEGDGTLEA
+416 GDGTLDV
-428 TGGTG
+428 TGGTAD
-433 YTSCGISS
+433 TSHGISV
-441 GSKLTINSGTV
+441 L
-452 IAAAQS
+452 
-458 AENAMAI
+458 
-465 YTYGIVMNGGKLIAK
+465 GKLEIDSQGTIIAK
-480 SADATKGSS
+480 AQ
-489 YGIGSHG
+489 
-496 DIIINA
+496 
-502 GTVTATAGTA
+502 ATAGTSGIYA
-512 SQESYGL
+512 YDGIVIKNGNITAYAAEAAYSSRGIECDGDITISGGTVVAKAEKGEISSYGL
-519 GISSVSGVEGKI
+519 ESGKKITISP
-531 LLSSNAIVDASGVTA
+531 NAVVTASGVTA
-546 ASNKKPEGYIDEIG
+546 ALNKKPEGYTGEIG
-560 TTFKHYAPT
+560 TTFVSNNTNPNPT
-569 ITDGANSSYV
+569 PT
-579 QGSQNTVYFHSSNT
+579 
-593 FTSFKKVLVDNKEI
+593 
-607 SEDCYTA
+607 
-614 TEGSIVITFKPEYLN
+614 PEP
-629 TLAVGTHSISIVS
+629 
-642 EEGTA
+642 EPE
-647 ITNFTVQ
+647 
-654 AVPTTP
+654 PEPTP
-660 TPSEPSTTQGESTTT
+660 TPSEPSTMQGESTTT

-680 ATAAS
+680 ATTAS

-723 QKVMVDNAELS
+723 QKVMVDNVELS

-756 LAAGSHSISIVS
+756 LAAGTHSISIVS

-775 NFEVQTADTTAVSP
+775 DFEVQTADTTAVSP
-789 KTGDNG
+789 KTGDND
-795 QAALWIALLILSCG
+795 QAALWITLLLLSCG

>member
-16 LVITMIAGLGVT
+16 LVITMVAGLGVT
-28 EVKADDAVTTVSSW
+28 EVKADDAVTQHVSTW
-42 TELKNAIRNDG
+42 TELKKAISNGGD
-53 NIQLGNDIVAETG
+53 IQLTSNITAGTD
-66 DYSFNVNKNVT
+66 DYSFNVTRDVT
-77 IDLNGYKIDR
+77 IDLNGYTIDR
-87 NLNEQQDN
+87 NLNVQQDN
-95 VFSVIAGGT
+95 VFSVMTDGT

-235 IYGNKNSNGENSNL
+235 IYGNKNSKDENSNL
-249 YIYRYNSSEKI
+249 YIYRYKSSEKI
-260 NLSTTVPL
+260 NLSTTVLL

-325 FSGGSSTPS
+325 SSGGSSTPS
-334 TPTSYK
+334 TSTSYN

-355 TGWSYDNQTRMLTL
+355 TGWSYDNQTNTLTL
-369 DGFIYEGNGVGIE
+369 DGFNYEGDGSGIE
-382 SEYGDLTIN
+382 IETLQDLNIIIKNENRIKNISSSYSSSTNGWSCGIYVHGNLTI
-391 IKGNNKIKNT
+391 I
-401 SKSNWWNLAINIMNG
+401 
-416 KLTIEGDGTLEA
+416 GDGTLDV
-428 TGGTG
+428 TGGTAD
-433 YTSCGISS
+433 TSHGISV
-441 GSKLTINSGTV
+441 L
-452 IAAAQS
+452 
-458 AENAMAI
+458 
-465 YTYGIVMNGGKLIAK
+465 GKLEIDSQGTIIAK
-480 SADATKGSS
+480 AQ
-489 YGIGSHG
+489 
-496 DIIINA
+496 
-502 GTVTATAGTA
+502 ATAGTSGIFA
-512 SQESYGL
+512 YDGIVIKNGNITAYAAEATNSSRGIECNGDITISGGTVAAKAEKGETFSYGL
-519 GISSVSGVEGKI
+519 ESDKKITISP
-531 LLSSNAIVDASGVTA
+531 NAVVTASGVTA
-546 ASNKKPEGYIDEIG
+546 ALNKKPEGYTGEIG
-560 TTFKHYAPT
+560 TTFVSNNTNPNPT
-569 ITDGANSSYV
+569 PT
-579 QGSQNTVYFHSSNT
+579 
-593 FTSFKKVLVDNKEI
+593 
-607 SEDCYTA
+607 
-614 TEGSIVITFKPEYLN
+614 PE
-629 TLAVGTHSISIVS
+629 
-642 EEGTA
+642 
-647 ITNFTVQ
+647 
-654 AVPTTP
+654 PTP
-660 TPSEPSTTQGESTTT
+660 TPSEPSTMQGESTTT
-675 STPAS
+675 PTPAS
-680 ATAAS
+680 ATTAS
-685 TQGSQQVIPTIIE
+685 TQGGQQVVPTIIE

-775 NFEVQTADTTAVSP
+775 NFEVQTADTIAVSP

-795 QAALWIALLILSCG
+795 QAALWITLLILSCG

>member
-1 MKKLNKWIAGLLCMM
+1 MYNEFFTLKAKEKKMKKLNKWIAGLLCMM
-16 LVITMIAGLGVT
+16 LVITMVAGLGVM

-42 TELKNAIRNDG
+42 NELKNAISNGGD
-53 NIQLGNDIVAETG
+53 IQLTSNITAGTG
-66 DYSFNVNKNVT
+66 DYSFNVTRDVT
-77 IDLNGYKIDR
+77 IDLNGYTIDR
-87 NLNEQQDN
+87 NLNVQQDN
-95 VFSVIAGGT
+95 VFSVMTDGT

-114 NGKITGGWANE
+114 NGKIIGGWANE

-325 FSGGSSTPS
+325 SSGGSSTPS

-355 TGWSYDNQTRMLTL
+355 TGWSYDNQTNTLTL
-369 DGFIYEGNGVGIE
+369 DGFNYEGDGSGIE
-382 SEYGDLTIN
+382 IETLQDLNIIIKNENRIKNISSSYSDSTNGWSCGIYAFGNLTI
-391 IKGNNKIKNT
+391 T
-401 SKSNWWNLAINIMNG
+401 
-416 KLTIEGDGTLEA
+416 GDGTLDV
-428 TGGTG
+428 TGGTAD
-433 YTSCGISS
+433 TSHGISV
-441 GSKLTINSGTV
+441 L
-452 IAAAQS
+452 
-458 AENAMAI
+458 
-465 YTYGIVMNGGKLIAK
+465 GKLEIDSQGTIIAK
-480 SADATKGSS
+480 AQ
-489 YGIGSHG
+489 
-496 DIIINA
+496 
-502 GTVTATAGTA
+502 ATAGTSGIFA
-512 SQESYGL
+512 YDGIVIKNGNITAYAAEATNSSRGIECDGDITISGGTVAAKAEKGETFSYGL
-519 GISSVSGVEGKI
+519 ESDKKITISP
-531 LLSSNAIVDASGVTA
+531 NAVVTASGVTA
-546 ASNKKPEGYIDEIG
+546 ALNKKPEGYTGEIG
-560 TTFKHYAPT
+560 TTFVSNNTNPNPT
-569 ITDGANSSYV
+569 PT
-579 QGSQNTVYFHSSNT
+579 
-593 FTSFKKVLVDNKEI
+593 
-607 SEDCYTA
+607 
-614 TEGSIVITFKPEYLN
+614 PE
-629 TLAVGTHSISIVS
+629 
-642 EEGTA
+642 
-647 ITNFTVQ
+647 
-654 AVPTTP
+654 PTP

-680 ATAAS
+680 TSTVS

-756 LAAGSHSISIVS
+756 LAARSHSISIVS

-775 NFEVQTADTTAVSP
+775 DFEVQTADTTAVSP

-795 QAALWIALLILSCG
+795 QAALWITLLILSCG
-809 ALTAVGI
+809 ALAAVGI

>member
-1 MKKLNKWIAGLLCMM
+1 MYNEFFTLKAKEKKLNKWIAGLLCMM
-16 LVITMIAGLGVT
+16 LVITMVAGLGVT
-28 EVKADDAVTTVSSW
+28 EVKADDAVTQHVSTW
-42 TELKNAIRNDG
+42 TELKKAISNGGD
-53 NIQLGNDIVAETG
+53 IQLTSNITAGTG
-66 DYSFNVNKNVT
+66 DYRFEVDKSVT
-77 IDLNGYKIDR
+77 IDLNGYTIDR

-95 VFSVIAGGT
+95 VFRVIAGGT
-104 LIIKDTSEGQ
+104 LIIKDTSEEQ

-125 DYAGCIN
+125 DYAGGIN
-132 VSGGT
+132 VREGT

-148 RSNSTFTK
+148 RSNRTSTK

-161 ALFYNGTFIMRG
+161 AVFYNGTFIMRG

-260 NLSTTVPL
+260 NLSTTDPL
-268 TTGAKIGV
+268 TSGAKIGV
-276 GYYQPYGKNEIPLA
+276 GYYQPYAKSEIPLA

-303 DDKNYEITTKDGVD
+303 DDENYEITTKDGED

-325 FSGGSSTPS
+325 SSGGSSTPS
-334 TPTSYK
+334 TPTHYN

-350 ANTSG
+350 ANTFG
-355 TGWSYDNQTRMLTL
+355 TGWSYDNQTNTLTL
-369 DGFIYEGNGVGIE
+369 DGFNYEGNGSGIE
-382 SEYGDLTIN
+382 TSKDLNIIIKNENRIKNISSSYSDSTNGWSCGIYAFGNLTI
-391 IKGNNKIKNT
+391 T
-401 SKSNWWNLAINIMNG
+401 
-416 KLTIEGDGTLEA
+416 GDGTLDV
-428 TGGTG
+428 TGGTAD
-433 YTSCGISS
+433 TSHGISV
-441 GSKLTINSGTV
+441 L
-452 IAAAQS
+452 
-458 AENAMAI
+458 
-465 YTYGIVMNGGKLIAK
+465 GKLEIDSQGTIIA
-480 SADATKGSS
+480 
-489 YGIGSHG
+489 
-496 DIIINA
+496 NA
-502 GTVTATAGTA
+502 QATAGTSGIYA
-512 SQESYGL
+512 YDGIVIKNGNITAYAAEAAYSSRGIECDGDITISGGTVVAKAEKGEISSYGL
-519 GISSVSGVEGKI
+519 ESGKKI
-531 LLSSNAIVDASGVTA
+531 TISSNAVVTASGVTA
-546 ASNKKPEGYIDEIG
+546 ALNKKPEGYTGEIG
-560 TTFKHYAPT
+560 TTFVSNNTNPNPT
-569 ITDGANSSYV
+569 PT
-579 QGSQNTVYFHSSNT
+579 
-593 FTSFKKVLVDNKEI
+593 
-607 SEDCYTA
+607 
-614 TEGSIVITFKPEYLN
+614 PE
-629 TLAVGTHSISIVS
+629 
-642 EEGTA
+642 
-647 ITNFTVQ
+647 
-654 AVPTTP
+654 PTP

-680 ATAAS
+680 ASTAS

-723 QKVMVDNAELS
+723 QKVMVDNVEIN

-756 LAAGSHSISIVS
+756 LAAGAHSISIVS

-795 QAALWIALLILSCG
+795 QAALWITLLLLSCG

>member
-16 LVITMIAGLGVT
+16 LVMTMVAGLGVT
-28 EVKADDAVTTVSSW
+28 EVKADDAVITVSSW

-53 NIQLGNDIVAETG
+53 NIQLDKNITAGTG
-66 DYSFNVNKNVT
+66 DYRFNVDKNVT
-77 IDLNGYKIDR
+77 IDLNGYTIDR

-125 DYAGCIN
+125 DYAGGIN
-132 VSGGT
+132 VREGT

-148 RSNSTFTK
+148 RSNKTFTK

-161 ALFYNGTFIMRG
+161 AVFYNGTFIMRG
-173 GKISENKAGYGAGVV
+173 GKISGNEAGYGAGVV
-188 VLDNCKFIMTGG
+188 VLDNCNFEMTGG
-200 EITENICDFGDYQD
+200 EITDNICDFGEYQD
-214 QDGAG
+214 QEGAG

-229 IGGSAK
+229 IGGSAN
-235 IYGNKNSNGENSNL
+235 IYGNKNSKDENSNL
-249 YIYRYNSSEKI
+249 YIYRYKSSEKI

-325 FSGGSSTPS
+325 SSGGSSTPS

-355 TGWSYDNQTRMLTL
+355 TGWSYDNQTNTLTL
-369 DGFIYEGNGVGIE
+369 DGFNYEGNGSGIE
-382 SEYGDLTIN
+382 TSKDLNIIIKNENRIKNISSSYSDSTNGWSCGIYAFGNLTI
-391 IKGNNKIKNT
+391 T
-401 SKSNWWNLAINIMNG
+401 
-416 KLTIEGDGTLEA
+416 GDGTLDV
-428 TGGTG
+428 TGGTAD
-433 YTSCGISS
+433 TSHGISV
-441 GSKLTINSGTV
+441 L
-452 IAAAQS
+452 
-458 AENAMAI
+458 
-465 YTYGIVMNGGKLIAK
+465 GKLEIDSQGTIIAK
-480 SADATKGSS
+480 AQ
-489 YGIGSHG
+489 
-496 DIIINA
+496 
-502 GTVTATAGTA
+502 ATAGTSGIYA
-512 SQESYGL
+512 YDGIVIKNGNITAYAAEAAYSSRGIECDGDITISGGTVVAKAEKGEISSYGL
-519 GISSVSGVEGKI
+519 ESGKKITISPNTVVT
-531 LLSSNAIVDASGVTA
+531 ASGVTA
-546 ASNKKPEGYIDEIG
+546 ALNKKPEGYTGEIG
-560 TTFKHYAPT
+560 TTFVSNNTNPNPT
-569 ITDGANSSYV
+569 PT
-579 QGSQNTVYFHSSNT
+579 
-593 FTSFKKVLVDNKEI
+593 
-607 SEDCYTA
+607 
-614 TEGSIVITFKPEYLN
+614 PEP
-629 TLAVGTHSISIVS
+629 
-642 EEGTA
+642 EPE
-647 ITNFTVQ
+647 
-654 AVPTTP
+654 PEPTP
-660 TPSEPSTTQGESTTT
+660 TPSEPSTMQGESTTT

-680 ATAAS
+680 ATTAS

-723 QKVMVDNAELS
+723 QKVMVDNVELS

-756 LAAGSHSISIVS
+756 LAAGTHSISIVS

-775 NFEVQTADTTAVSP
+775 DFEVQTADTTAVSP
-789 KTGDNG
+789 KTGDND
-795 QAALWIALLILSCG
+795 QAALWITLLLLSCG

>member
-16 LVITMIAGLGVT
+16 LVITMVAGLGVT

-42 TELKNAIRNDG
+42 NELKNAISKGG
-53 NIQLGNDIVAETG
+53 NIQLDKNITAGTG
-66 DYSFNVNKNVT
+66 DYRFNVDKNVT
-77 IDLNGYKIDR
+77 IDLNGYTIDR

-125 DYAGCIN
+125 DYAGGIN
-132 VSGGT
+132 VREGT

-148 RSNSTFTK
+148 RSNKTFTK

-161 ALFYNGTFIMRG
+161 AVFYNGTFIMRG
-173 GKISENKAGYGAGVV
+173 GKISGNEAGYGAGVV
-188 VLDNCKFIMTGG
+188 VLDNCNFEMTGG
-200 EITENICDFGDYQD
+200 EITDNICDFGEYQD
-214 QDGAG
+214 QEGAG

-229 IGGSAK
+229 IGGSAN
-235 IYGNKNSNGENSNL
+235 IYGNKNSKDENSNL
-249 YIYRYNSSEKI
+249 YIYRYKSSEKI

-325 FSGGSSTPS
+325 SSGGSSTPS
-334 TPTSYK
+334 TPTSYN

-355 TGWSYDNQTRMLTL
+355 TGWSYDNQTNTLTL
-369 DGFIYEGNGVGIE
+369 DGFNYEGNGSGIE
-382 SEYGDLTIN
+382 TSKDLNIIIKNENRIKNISSSYSDSTNGWSCGIYAFGNLTI
-391 IKGNNKIKNT
+391 T
-401 SKSNWWNLAINIMNG
+401 
-416 KLTIEGDGTLEA
+416 GDGTLDV
-428 TGGTG
+428 TGGTAD
-433 YTSCGISS
+433 TSHGISVLGKLEIDSQGTIIAKAQATIGTS
-441 GSKLTINSGTV
+441 GIFAYDGIVIKNGNITAYAAEAAYSSRGIECDGDITISGGTV
-452 IAAAQS
+452 VAK
-458 AENAMAI
+458 AE
-465 YTYGIVMNGGKLIAK
+465 
-480 SADATKGSS
+480 KGE
-489 YGIGSHG
+489 
-496 DIIINA
+496 
-502 GTVTATAGTA
+502 TF
-512 SQESYGL
+512 SYGL
-519 GISSVSGVEGKI
+519 ESDKKITISP
-531 LLSSNAIVDASGVTA
+531 NAVVTASGVTA
-546 ASNKKPEGYIDEIG
+546 ALNKKPEGYTGEIG
-560 TTFKHYAPT
+560 TTFVSNNTNPNPT
-569 ITDGANSSYV
+569 PT
-579 QGSQNTVYFHSSNT
+579 
-593 FTSFKKVLVDNKEI
+593 
-607 SEDCYTA
+607 
-614 TEGSIVITFKPEYLN
+614 PE
-629 TLAVGTHSISIVS
+629 
-642 EEGTA
+642 
-647 ITNFTVQ
+647 
-654 AVPTTP
+654 PTP

-680 ATAAS
+680 TSTVS

-768 ANGVATA
+768 ANASSENAIFFSFSSAATSEI
-775 NFEVQTADTTAVSP
+775 FTAWSPRRSKSLTVCKNLDTCFAWLP
-789 KTGDNG
+789 F
-795 QAALWIALLILSCG
+795 ISC
-809 ALTAVGI
+809 VDICI
-816 RKKVR
+816 R

>member
-16 LVITMIAGLGVT
+16 LVMTMVAGLGVT
-28 EVKADDAVTTVSSW
+28 EVKADDAVITVSSW

-53 NIQLGNDIVAETG
+53 NIQLDKNITAGTG
-66 DYSFNVNKNVT
+66 DYRFNVDKNVT
-77 IDLNGYKIDR
+77 IDLNGYTIDR

-125 DYAGCIN
+125 DYAGGIN
-132 VSGGT
+132 VREGT

-148 RSNSTFTK
+148 RSNKTFTK

-161 ALFYNGTFIMRG
+161 AVFYNGTFIMRG
-173 GKISENKAGYGAGVV
+173 GKISGNEAGYGAGVV
-188 VLDNCKFIMTGG
+188 VLDNCNFEMTGG
-200 EITENICDFGDYQD
+200 EITDNICDFGEYQD
-214 QDGAG
+214 QEGAG

-229 IGGSAK
+229 IGGSAN
-235 IYGNKNSNGENSNL
+235 IYGNKNSKDENSNL
-249 YIYRYNSSEKI
+249 YIYRYKSSEKI

-325 FSGGSSTPS
+325 SSGGSSTPS

-355 TGWSYDNQTRMLTL
+355 TGWSYDNQTNTLTL
-369 DGFIYEGNGVGIE
+369 DGFNYEGNGSGIE
-382 SEYGDLTIN
+382 IETLQDLNIIIKNENRIKNISSSYSDSTNGWSCGIYAFGNLTI
-391 IKGNNKIKNT
+391 T
-401 SKSNWWNLAINIMNG
+401 
-416 KLTIEGDGTLEA
+416 GDGTLDV
-428 TGGTG
+428 TGGTAD
-433 YTSCGISS
+433 TSHGISV
-441 GSKLTINSGTV
+441 L
-452 IAAAQS
+452 
-458 AENAMAI
+458 
-465 YTYGIVMNGGKLIAK
+465 GKLEIDSQGTIIAK
-480 SADATKGSS
+480 AQ
-489 YGIGSHG
+489 
-496 DIIINA
+496 
-502 GTVTATAGTA
+502 ATAGTSGIYA
-512 SQESYGL
+512 YDGIVIKNGNITAYAAEAAYSSRGIECDGDITISGGTVVAKAEKGEISSYGL
-519 GISSVSGVEGKI
+519 ESGKKITISP
-531 LLSSNAIVDASGVTA
+531 NAVVTASGVTA
-546 ASNKKPEGYIDEIG
+546 ALNKKPEGYTGEIG
-560 TTFKHYAPT
+560 TTFVSNNTNPNPT
-569 ITDGANSSYV
+569 PT
-579 QGSQNTVYFHSSNT
+579 
-593 FTSFKKVLVDNKEI
+593 
-607 SEDCYTA
+607 
-614 TEGSIVITFKPEYLN
+614 PEP
-629 TLAVGTHSISIVS
+629 
-642 EEGTA
+642 EPE
-647 ITNFTVQ
+647 
-654 AVPTTP
+654 PEPTP
-660 TPSEPSTTQGESTTT
+660 TPSEPSTMQGESTTT

-680 ATAAS
+680 ATTAS

-718 AFANF
+718 SFANF

-756 LAAGSHSISIVS
+756 LAAGTHSISIVS

-775 NFEVQTADTTAVSP
+775 DFEVQTADTTAVSP
-789 KTGDNG
+789 KTGDND
-795 QAALWIALLILSCG
+795 QAALWITLLLLSCG

>member
-16 LVITMIAGLGVT
+16 LVMTMVAGLGVT
-28 EVKADDAVTTVSSW
+28 EVKADDAVITVSSW

-53 NIQLGNDIVAETG
+53 NIQLDKNITAGTG
-66 DYSFNVNKNVT
+66 DYRFNVDKNVT
-77 IDLNGYKIDR
+77 IDLNGYTIDR

-125 DYAGCIN
+125 DYAGGIN
-132 VSGGT
+132 VREGT

-148 RSNSTFTK
+148 RSNKTFTK

-161 ALFYNGTFIMRG
+161 AVFYNGTFIMRG
-173 GKISENKAGYGAGVV
+173 GKISGNEAGYGAGVV
-188 VLDNCKFIMTGG
+188 VLDNCNFEMTGG
-200 EITENICDFGDYQD
+200 EITDNICDFGEYQD
-214 QDGAG
+214 QEGAG

-229 IGGSAK
+229 IGGSAN
-235 IYGNKNSNGENSNL
+235 IYGNKNSKDENSNL
-249 YIYRYNSSEKI
+249 YIYRYKSSEKI

-325 FSGGSSTPS
+325 SSGGSSTPS

-355 TGWSYDNQTRMLTL
+355 TGWSYDNQTNTLTL
-369 DGFIYEGNGVGIE
+369 DGFNYEGNGSGIE
-382 SEYGDLTIN
+382 TSKDLNIIIKNENRIKNISSSYSDSTNGWSCGIYAFGNLTI
-391 IKGNNKIKNT
+391 T
-401 SKSNWWNLAINIMNG
+401 
-416 KLTIEGDGTLEA
+416 GDGTLDV
-428 TGGTG
+428 TGGTAD
-433 YTSCGISS
+433 TSHGISV
-441 GSKLTINSGTV
+441 L
-452 IAAAQS
+452 
-458 AENAMAI
+458 
-465 YTYGIVMNGGKLIAK
+465 GKLEIDSQGTIIAK
-480 SADATKGSS
+480 AQ
-489 YGIGSHG
+489 
-496 DIIINA
+496 
-502 GTVTATAGTA
+502 ATAGTSGIYA
-512 SQESYGL
+512 YDGIVIKNGNITAYAAEAAYSSRGIECDGDITISGGTVVAKAEKGEISSYGL
-519 GISSVSGVEGKI
+519 ESGKKITISP
-531 LLSSNAIVDASGVTA
+531 NAVVTASGVTA
-546 ASNKKPEGYIDEIG
+546 ALNKKPEGYTGEIG
-560 TTFKHYAPT
+560 TTFVSNNTNPNPT
-569 ITDGANSSYV
+569 PT
-579 QGSQNTVYFHSSNT
+579 
-593 FTSFKKVLVDNKEI
+593 
-607 SEDCYTA
+607 
-614 TEGSIVITFKPEYLN
+614 PEP
-629 TLAVGTHSISIVS
+629 
-642 EEGTA
+642 EPE
-647 ITNFTVQ
+647 
-654 AVPTTP
+654 PEPTP
-660 TPSEPSTTQGESTTT
+660 TPSEPSTMQGESTTT

-680 ATAAS
+680 ATTAS

-723 QKVMVDNAELS
+723 QKVMVDNVELS

-775 NFEVQTADTTAVSP
+775 DFEVQTADTTAVSP

-795 QAALWIALLILSCG
+795 QAALWITLLILSCG

>member
-16 LVITMIAGLGVT
+16 LVITMVAGLGVT

-42 TELKNAIRNDG
+42 NELKNAISKGG

-125 DYAGCIN
+125 DYAGGIN
-132 VSGGT
+132 VREGT

-148 RSNSTFTK
+148 RSNRTFTK

-161 ALFYNGTFIMRG
+161 AVFYNGTFIMRG
-173 GKISENKAGYGAGVV
+173 GKISGNEAGYGAGVV
-188 VLDNCKFIMTGG
+188 VLDNCNFEMTGG
-200 EITENICDFGDYQD
+200 EITDNICDFGEYQD
-214 QDGAG
+214 QEGAG

-229 IGGSAK
+229 IGGSAN
-235 IYGNKNSNGENSNL
+235 IYGNKNSKDENSNL
-249 YIYRYNSSEKI
+249 YIYRYKSSEKI

-325 FSGGSSTPS
+325 SSGGSSTPS

-355 TGWSYDNQTRMLTL
+355 TGWSYDNQTNTLTL
-369 DGFIYEGNGVGIE
+369 DGFNYEGNGSGIE
-382 SEYGDLTIN
+382 TSKDLNIIIKNENRIKNISSSYSDSTNGWSCGIYAFGNLTI
-391 IKGNNKIKNT
+391 T
-401 SKSNWWNLAINIMNG
+401 
-416 KLTIEGDGTLEA
+416 GDGTLDV
-428 TGGTG
+428 TGGTAD
-433 YTSCGISS
+433 TSHGISV
-441 GSKLTINSGTV
+441 L
-452 IAAAQS
+452 
-458 AENAMAI
+458 
-465 YTYGIVMNGGKLIAK
+465 GKLEIDSQGTIIAK
-480 SADATKGSS
+480 AQ
-489 YGIGSHG
+489 
-496 DIIINA
+496 
-502 GTVTATAGTA
+502 ATAGTSGIYA
-512 SQESYGL
+512 YDGIVIKNGNITAYAAEAAYSSRGIECDGDITISGGTVVAKAEKGEISSYGL
-519 GISSVSGVEGKI
+519 ESGKKITISP
-531 LLSSNAIVDASGVTA
+531 NAVVTASGVTA
-546 ASNKKPEGYIDEIG
+546 ALNKKPEGYTGEIG
-560 TTFKHYAPT
+560 TTFVSNNTNPNPT
-569 ITDGANSSYV
+569 PT
-579 QGSQNTVYFHSSNT
+579 
-593 FTSFKKVLVDNKEI
+593 
-607 SEDCYTA
+607 
-614 TEGSIVITFKPEYLN
+614 PEP
-629 TLAVGTHSISIVS
+629 
-642 EEGTA
+642 EPE
-647 ITNFTVQ
+647 
-654 AVPTTP
+654 PEPTP
-660 TPSEPSTTQGESTTT
+660 TPSEPSTMQGESTTT

-680 ATAAS
+680 ATTAS

-723 QKVMVDNAELS
+723 QKVMVDNVELS

-756 LAAGSHSISIVS
+756 LAAGTHSISIVS

-775 NFEVQTADTTAVSP
+775 DFEVQTADTTAVSP
-789 KTGDNG
+789 KTGDND
-795 QAALWIALLILSCG
+795 QAALWITLLLLSCG

>member
-16 LVITMIAGLGVT
+16 LVITMVAGLGVT

-42 TELKNAIRNDG
+42 NELKNAISKGG
-53 NIQLGNDIVAETG
+53 NIQLDKNITAGTG
-66 DYSFNVNKNVT
+66 DYRFNVDKNVT
-77 IDLNGYKIDR
+77 IDLNGYTIDR

-125 DYAGCIN
+125 DYAGGIN
-132 VSGGT
+132 VREGT

-148 RSNSTFTK
+148 RSNKTFTK

-161 ALFYNGTFIMRG
+161 AVFYNGTFIMRG
-173 GKISENKAGYGAGVV
+173 GKISGNEAGYGAGVV
-188 VLDNCKFIMTGG
+188 VLDNCNFEMTGG
-200 EITENICDFGDYQD
+200 EITDNICDFGEYQD
-214 QDGAG
+214 QEGAG

-229 IGGSAK
+229 IGGSAN
-235 IYGNKNSNGENSNL
+235 IYGNKNSKDENSNL
-249 YIYRYNSSEKI
+249 YIYRYKSSEKI

-325 FSGGSSTPS
+325 SSGGSSTPS

-355 TGWSYDNQTRMLTL
+355 TGWSYDNQTNTLTL
-369 DGFIYEGNGVGIE
+369 DGFNYEGNGSGIE
-382 SEYGDLTIN
+382 TSKDLNIIIKNENRIKNISSSYSDSTNGWSCGIYAFGNLTI
-391 IKGNNKIKNT
+391 T
-401 SKSNWWNLAINIMNG
+401 
-416 KLTIEGDGTLEA
+416 GDGTLDV
-428 TGGTG
+428 TGGTAD
-433 YTSCGISS
+433 TSHGISV
-441 GSKLTINSGTV
+441 L
-452 IAAAQS
+452 
-458 AENAMAI
+458 
-465 YTYGIVMNGGKLIAK
+465 GKLEIDSQGTIIAK
-480 SADATKGSS
+480 AQ
-489 YGIGSHG
+489 
-496 DIIINA
+496 
-502 GTVTATAGTA
+502 ATAGTSGIYA
-512 SQESYGL
+512 YDGIVIKNGNITAYAAEAAYSSRGIECDGDITISGGTVVAKAEKGEISSYGL
-519 GISSVSGVEGKI
+519 ESGKKITISP
-531 LLSSNAIVDASGVTA
+531 NAVVTASGVTA
-546 ASNKKPEGYIDEIG
+546 ALNKKPEGYTGEIG
-560 TTFKHYAPT
+560 TTFVSNNTNPNPT
-569 ITDGANSSYV
+569 PT
-579 QGSQNTVYFHSSNT
+579 
-593 FTSFKKVLVDNKEI
+593 
-607 SEDCYTA
+607 
-614 TEGSIVITFKPEYLN
+614 PEP
-629 TLAVGTHSISIVS
+629 
-642 EEGTA
+642 EPE
-647 ITNFTVQ
+647 
-654 AVPTTP
+654 PEPTP
-660 TPSEPSTTQGESTTT
+660 TPSEPSTMQGESTTT

-680 ATAAS
+680 ATTAS

-723 QKVMVDNAELS
+723 QKVMVDNVELS

-756 LAAGSHSISIVS
+756 LAAGTHSISIVS

-775 NFEVQTADTTAVSP
+775 DFEVQTADTTAVSP
-789 KTGDNG
+789 KTGDND
-795 QAALWIALLILSCG
+795 QAALWITLLLLSCG